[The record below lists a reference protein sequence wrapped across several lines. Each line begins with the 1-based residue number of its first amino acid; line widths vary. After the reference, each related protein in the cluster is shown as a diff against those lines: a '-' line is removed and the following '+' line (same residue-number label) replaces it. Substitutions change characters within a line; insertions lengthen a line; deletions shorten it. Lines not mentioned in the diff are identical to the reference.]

1 MERPDFA
8 DAEFADSDTEVD
20 DTEMD
25 VLPEKI
31 EEQVPLTAE
40 VWTYPVAP
48 WADGLHCRCVES
60 FLIRFAISIPL
71 LRQVAPMERSSFYMD
86 TAGLLPYC
94 CVALTSQAPLACQA

>member
-71 LRQVAPMERSSFYMD
+71 LRQVVD
-86 TAGLLPYC
+86 NLLLPQMLPFIRSLPWKC
-94 CVALTSQAPLACQA
+94 FSTLLCAFK